1 MLSHSVAAKLVQGWP
16 GSGLQC
22 PGGRPVRSRGRGQES
37 LVSLCGCN
45 KETSL
50 RSAPVCVLSV
60 SALRALAAW
69 PCALLLTWPG
79 AAPSL
84 ACQPTELSLSTAVLA
99 ESRCCLPAGARPGL
113 PCCTCP
119 RVARSWGQGCV
130 LWVKSPGVLDPRAPC
145 GALSPHWQQGPCSRG
160 HSLPEV
166 GILASRHRGS
176 AAGPPSGL
184 GSIAWV
190 GVG

>member
-1 MLSHSVAAKLVQGWP
+1 MR
-16 GSGLQC
+16 C

-60 SALRALAAW
+60 SALRAVAAW

-84 ACQPTELSLSTAVLA
+84 ACQPTKLSLNTAVLA
-99 ESRCCLPAGARPGL
+99 ESRCCLPAGAHPGL

-119 RVARSWGQGCV
+119 QVARSWGQGCV
-130 LWVKSPGVLDPRAPC
+130 LWVKSPGVLDPPVSLWCTLSTLAAGTLQWGPQSARGGRPGQPAQRLCCRAP
-145 GALSPHWQQGPCSRG
+145 LWTWQ
-160 HSLPEV
+160 
-166 GILASRHRGS
+166 HRLGGCRI
-176 AAGPPSGL
+176 AG
-184 GSIAWV
+184 
-190 GVG
+190 GVV